1 MISLKGGAALRD
13 TGLLEYYAQNYQAL
27 DVMYDFVQE
36 YNKDMAIPKDYGT
49 GDLLY
54 TLEAHMLRYI
64 RYNPGTT
71 VSEISRYWGR
81 NKATVS
87 PQISKLEQ
95 KGYVRKCKDP
105 HNSRLTRLYLTD
117 RGVAFD
123 QAHEAYDKRETDYFL
138 SRLREAYTE
147 EEIHTFY
154 QMLVDFKELLSQ
166 RNASAGHVSPEEH
179 PAKN

>member
-1 MISLKGGAALRD
+1 
-13 TGLLEYYAQNYQAL
+13 
-27 DVMYDFVQE
+27 MYDFVQE

-87 PQISKLEQ
+87 PQISKLER

-105 HNSRLTRLYLTD
+105 QNSRLTRLYLTD

-123 QAHEAYDKRETDYFL
+123 QAHEAYDKQETGYFL
-138 SRLREAYTE
+138 RRLREAYTDA
-147 EEIHTFY
+147 EIYTFY
-154 QMLVDFKELLSQ
+154 QMLADFKTLLSK
-166 RNASAGHVSPEEH
+166 RNDPGAQASTTESPVED
-179 PAKN
+179 